1 MNIPEVLAADEIN
14 IRPGGQFGK
23 LGDITIP
30 ALVAAIIKVALITAA
45 LIAFAFLIVGGIK
58 WILSGGD
65 KEAMGKAQGTITA
78 ALVGLIVVFAAWA
91 IIRLIEVFFGISILT
106 LTIPTI

>member
-1 MNIPEVLAADEIN
+1 MKIPVVWAAEEIN
-14 IRPGGQFGK
+14 IRPSGQFGK

-30 ALVAAIIKVALITAA
+30 ALVAAVIKFALIIAA
-45 LIAFAFLIVGGIK
+45 LIAFAFLIIGGIK

-65 KEAMGKAQGTITA
+65 KDAMGKAQGSITS

-106 LTIPTI
+106 LTIPTV